1 MVVQRR
7 PYRSTLRQEQART
20 TRQAVVRAAR
30 DLFVERGWKGTT
42 IDAVAERAGVS
53 RKTVFTSVGGKPA
66 LIKVAWDWALAGDD
80 APVALEDRPVVRQL
94 LAETNPRTV
103 VGEWAR
109 LVCTIASRLAPL
121 YGVLQNAAEAD
132 PEVAEVHATSER
144 NRLRGARALVSH
156 LDEIGGLRAGLD
168 VDRATEAAAVLM
180 DPMPYRRLVA
190 DAGWRFDDY
199 VALVERMA
207 AAALLADGA

>member
-7 PYRSTLRQEQART
+7 PYRSNLREEQART
-20 TRQAVVRAAR
+20 TRRAVVRAAR
-30 DLFVERGWKGTT
+30 DLFVERGWQGTT

-66 LIKVAWDWALAGDD
+66 LIKLAWDWALAGDD
-80 APVALEDRPVVRQL
+80 VPVVLDDRPVVRQM

-103 VGEWAR
+103 VAEWAR

-144 NRLRGARALVSH
+144 NRLGAARAFVSH

-168 VDRATEAAAVLM
+168 VDQAMEAAAVLM

-199 VALVERMA
+199 VTLVERMA
-207 AAALLADGA
+207 AAALLGDAA

>member
-7 PYRSTLRQEQART
+7 PYRSALRQEQART
-20 TRQAVVRAAR
+20 TRRAVVRAAR

-66 LIKVAWDWALAGDD
+66 LITLAWDWALAGDD
-80 APVALEDRPVVRQL
+80 APVALGDRPVVRQM
-94 LAETNPRTV
+94 LAETDPRTV

-121 YGVLQNAAEAD
+121 YEVLQNAAEAD

-144 NRLRGARALVSH
+144 NRLGGARALVSH

-199 VALVERMA
+199 VALIERMA
-207 AAALLADGA
+207 AVTLLADGA

>member
-7 PYRSTLRQEQART
+7 PYRSTLRQDQART
-20 TRQAVVRAAR
+20 TRRAVVRAAS
-30 DLFVERGWKGTT
+30 DLFVERGWTGTT

-80 APVALEDRPVVRQL
+80 APVALEDRPAVRQM
-94 LAETNPRTV
+94 LAETSPETV

-132 PEVAEVHATSER
+132 PEVAAVHATSER
-144 NRLRGARALVSH
+144 NRLRGARAVVAH